1 MTTQPTVTVRT
12 FTQRLSLTPRGAR
25 LARHLALHQLHAW
38 GIPHGSTAS
47 DTAGAIV
54 AELAANAVTHG
65 RVPGRDFE
73 LRLSLV
79 TGSVRIEVTDTRTGP
94 RPPAPGAVGRPEPL
108 DENGRGLVIVEAL
121 ADRWEVVER
130 VPPPGKTVRVE
141 IDLPRW
147 LALVR
152 GLERRLDRDSGPAS
166 GSAQVGAGGWPVCTD
181 TAPAPPKPTAA
192 AAGS

>member
-1 MTTQPTVTVRT
+1 MTPQLPVTVHT
-12 FTQRLSLTPRGAR
+12 FVQRLSPTPRGAR

-94 RPPAPGAVGRPEPL
+94 LPPAPGAVEQPDPL
-108 DENGRGLVIVEAL
+108 DENGRGLVLVEAL

-152 GLERRLDRDSGPAS
+152 RLDGVSGPAS

-181 TAPAPPKPTAA
+181 TAPAPLKPTAA

>member
-1 MTTQPTVTVRT
+1 MTTQPPVTVRT
-12 FTQRLSLTPRGAR
+12 FVQRLSPTPRGAR
-25 LARHLALHQLHAW
+25 LARRLALHQLHDW
-38 GIPHGSTAS
+38 GIPHGSDTS
-47 DTAGAIV
+47 DTAAAIV

-79 TGSVRIEVTDTRTGP
+79 TGSLRIEVTDTRTGP
-94 RPPAPGAVGRPEPL
+94 WTPAPGAVRQPDPL
-108 DENGRGLVIVEAL
+108 DETGRGLVLVDAL

-130 VPPPGKTVRVE
+130 VPPPGRTVRVE
-141 IDLPRW
+141 IDVPRW

-152 GLERRLDRDSGPAS
+152 RLDGAS
-166 GSAQVGAGGWPVCTD
+166 GSAQVGAGGWPVCMD